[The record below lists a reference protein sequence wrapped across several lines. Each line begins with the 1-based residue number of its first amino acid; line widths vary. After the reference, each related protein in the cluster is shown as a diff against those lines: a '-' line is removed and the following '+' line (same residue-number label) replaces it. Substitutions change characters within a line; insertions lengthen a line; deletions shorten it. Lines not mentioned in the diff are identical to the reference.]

1 MIELYKGDLIH
12 ALCSI
17 RISCDKRTRTFTI
30 DKVMLDYRHPHNLS
44 GHNILLEAAYNLWA

>member
-17 RISCDKRTRTFTI
+17 RILRDKGPRTFT
-30 DKVMLDYRHPHNLS
+30 M
-44 GHNILLEAAYNLWA
+44 E

>member
-17 RISCDKRTRTFTI
+17 RISCDKRTRTFTM